1 MYVDGR
7 VGDEP
12 PAPPPL
18 RVLVAARV
26 GSFGTF
32 QKSAPL

>member
-1 MYVDGR
+1 MYVEGS

-12 PAPPPL
+12 PAPFPL
-18 RVLVAARV
+18 RVLVAATV
-26 GSFGTF
+26 GSVGTF